1 MQFQFFLY
9 HIHTFSSPL
18 IRFSLPPFSIHFSFP
33 FSFIFSTPLFLLS
46 SYSFLFHSPVSP
58 HFPHSL
64 PLSFIFLCIPPS
76 SLSFLIPLPLPSS
89 HSSLSRAC
97 IFPIIYSI
105 LFPFDF
111 LSFLTSFPSLSC
123 CLSLPSS
130 IIPPF
135 AFPSLL
141 TSPSYQQ
148 WPFKESTPT

>member
-33 FSFIFSTPLFLLS
+33 LSFIFSTPLFLLS

-76 SLSFLIPLPLPSS
+76 SL
-89 HSSLSRAC
+89 
-97 IFPIIYSI
+97 
-105 LFPFDF
+105 LFPFIF
-111 LSFLTSFPSLSC
+111 LFLPLTPPFPVHVSSPLSIPSYFHSISFPSLLHSLPC
-123 CLSLPSS
+123 PVAFLSLP
-130 IIPPF
+130 PLFLPLHFHPF
-135 AFPSLL
+135 WLHLL
-141 TSPSYQQ
+141 INNG
-148 WPFKESTPT
+148 PFKESTPT